1 MKGLL
6 ISALVQNVFLALT
19 PHLRRALESFA
30 RDFSNQAAATPDQ
43 ADDIAAAFLLGLIGA
58 ATGDE

>member
-19 PHLRRALESFA
+19 PHLRELLEVFA
-30 RDFSNQAAATPDQ
+30 RDFARRAAATPNR
-43 ADDIAAAFLLGLIGA
+43 ADDIAAAFLLGLVGV
-58 ATGDE
+58 GPEEE